1 MITDYFCTV
10 PRIIAIDFG
19 TKRTGL
25 AVTDNLKLI
34 ASSLTTLHPNEV
46 IRFLEEY
53 SKREEVECIVI
64 GKPINLNNTDNEI
77 EKNIQSF
84 IVNLKTN
91 FPGIRIERMDERFT
105 SKIAQQTILD
115 AGIKKMKRRD
125 KSLVDK
131 VSATIILQSYLELIN
146 P

>member
-1 MITDYFCTV
+1 M

-34 ASSLTTLHPNEV
+34 ATSLTTVPANEV
-46 IRFLEEY
+46 IRFLKEY
-53 SKREEVECIVI
+53 TRKEEVECMVI
-64 GKPINLNNTDNEI
+64 GKPYNLDNTDNEI

-84 IVNLKTN
+84 IVDLKTN
-91 FPGIRIERMDERFT
+91 FPGIKIERMDERFT
-105 SKIAQQTILD
+105 SKMAQQTILD
-115 AGIKKMKRRD
+115 AGIKKMERRN

>member
-1 MITDYFCTV
+1 M

-19 TKRTGL
+19 TKRAGL
-25 AVTDNLKLI
+25 AVTDNQKLI
-34 ASSLTTLHPNEV
+34 ANSLTTLHPNDV
-46 IRFLEEY
+46 IPFLKEY
-53 SKREEVECIVI
+53 SKKEEIECIVI
-64 GKPINLNNTDNEI
+64 GMPYNLNNTDNEI

-91 FPGIRIERMDERFT
+91 FPGVKIERMDERFT
-105 SKIAQQTILD
+105 SKMAQQTILD
-115 AGIKKMKRRD
+115 AGIKKMERRN

-131 VSATIILQSYLELIN
+131 VSATIILQSYLELIK